1 MIELAKPI
9 WSDTAGINQYL
20 DVRQVFCLTE
30 KSSACFY
37 DSRNIPEYREKLSK
51 AVLQICADTEY
62 VVYLN
67 GNYVGTGQY
76 RTFRGVKAYD
86 EYDVS
91 GFIRTGEN
99 EIRVTAY
106 CKGEDSQTYQKDT
119 PVLVFAIQWA
129 DQLVLSGEETLVRE
143 HPCYLYAT
151 KFDFSDISSCL
162 EVNKR
167 M

>member
-1 MIELAKPI
+1 MDPVYEA
-9 WSDTAGINQYL
+9 SG
-20 DVRQVFCLTE
+20 
-30 KSSACFY
+30 
-37 DSRNIPEYREKLSK
+37 DSRNIPEYRETLTK

-76 RTFRGVKAYD
+76 RTFRGVKVYD
-86 EYDVS
+86 EYDVLGS
-91 GFIRTGEN
+91 IRTGEN

-119 PVLVFAIQWA
+119 TVLVFAIQWA